1 VRAARSLGASSWKAF
16 RSIYFPLTIPGIAA
30 GGLLVFILAVGY
42 YITPALVGGASG
54 QLISN
59 LIAYHMTDSLNWSLA
74 AALAAILLGA
84 VLILYWLYD
93 RLIGIDNLKLG

>member
-1 VRAARSLGASSWKAF
+1 
-16 RSIYFPLTIPGIAA
+16 
-30 GGLLVFILAVGY
+30 
-42 YITPALVGGASG
+42 LVGGADG

-59 LIAYHMTDSLNWSLA
+59 LIAFHMTKSLNWSLA

-84 VLILYWLYD
+84 VLVLYWLYD